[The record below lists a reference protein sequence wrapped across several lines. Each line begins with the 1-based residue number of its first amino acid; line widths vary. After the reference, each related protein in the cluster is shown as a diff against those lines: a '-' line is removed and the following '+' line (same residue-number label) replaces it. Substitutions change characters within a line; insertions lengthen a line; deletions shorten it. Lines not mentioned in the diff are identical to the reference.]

1 MIIVQIGERYERG
14 NIVASRFRQ
23 ERINVPVSRSVGPGP
38 LQRLIHIAGAVI
50 IGSHHERPVVV
61 DIVKI
66 LHIATGGGRR
76 LHRIAPG
83 VDHRNEF
90 QLQRQAVFGQFVL
103 DHREVVLSVA
113 EHPAGHRFMGR
124 RVSHN
129 MFLND
134 VVIRQVDRRNHVFEP
149 RPANVV
155 GNGRHRGQVARGIE
169 FDVVPQVVPERLVD
183 IGRPPTCD
191 DRVVNG
197 RRTDDVELLPGIR
210 LGLSEQR
217 EERQDQ

>member
-1 MIIVQIGERYERG
+1 M
-14 NIVASRFRQ
+14 
-23 ERINVPVSRSVGPGP
+23 
-38 LQRLIHIAGAVI
+38 
-50 IGSHHERPVVV
+50 V

-66 LHIATGGGRR
+66 LHITTGGGRR

-83 VDHRNEF
+83 VDHRRYLESVLPTGLQHELPQADRSARRRGRRIQRRFDHRNEF

-183 IGRPPTCD
+183 IVRPPTCD

-210 LGLSEQR
+210 LGLGEQR